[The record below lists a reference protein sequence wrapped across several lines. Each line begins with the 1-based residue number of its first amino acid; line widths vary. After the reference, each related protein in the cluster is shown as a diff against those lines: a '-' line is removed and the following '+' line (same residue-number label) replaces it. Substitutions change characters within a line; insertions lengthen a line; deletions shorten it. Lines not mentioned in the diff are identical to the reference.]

1 MTTDFCRAY
10 IIYKGSSEPTCNDVY
25 NGSSEP
31 TGDYVYNSSWEPT
44 SDDVYNGSPEPT
56 GVCGPLSR
64 LCLMVTSFSLLSAG
78 AWTSRILLQAARV
91 L

>member
-31 TGDYVYNSSWEPT
+31 TGDYVYNGSWET
-44 SDDVYNGSPEPT
+44 LCDDVFNGSSDLT
-56 GVCGPLSR
+56 GVCRPLSR
-64 LCLMVTSFSLLSAG
+64 PCLMVTSFSLLSAG